1 MVLRYWMQKRERES
15 MIRTERL
22 TLRKMSS
29 TNFEAFDAVLGD
41 TENMRHSPCTFDE
54 KRVKNW
60 ILSKQKRY
68 QILGFG
74 LFAVCLGETG
84 ERIGDAG
91 LTTQVIH
98 DIIRPE
104 IG

>member
-1 MVLRYWMQKRERES
+1 

-29 TNFEAFDAVLGD
+29 TDFEAFDAVLGD

-60 ILSKQKRY
+60 IL
-68 QILGFG
+68 
-74 LFAVCLGETG
+74 GETG